1 MKNEI
6 FLSFTLLTAV
16 FLIAY
21 AAYPKNISSPQIEVK
36 EFQSSLI
43 LPRVKKEI
51 QCLADNMY
59 FEAVGEP
66 YIGQKAVALVT
77 LNRVK
82 SPRFPDSICGVV
94 KQGIVSKWHTENT
107 GKIVPIKHKCQF
119 SWWCDGKP
127 DVVYDRKAYE
137 SIYKMAKQI
146 ALNSELNYDI
156 TGGALWYHADY
167 VAPSWRKMKVKT
179 VKIGQHIFYKD
190 KNNGTKTKLSSNRRA
205 KDGSFVLLADGR
217 N

>member
-1 MKNEI
+1 MKQNSVSSLVFG
-6 FLSFTLLTAV
+6 FLLILSA
-16 FLIAY
+16 FLV
-21 AAYPKNISSPQIEVK
+21 YPKMISHPKTDVKSLDPSITFSKLSNEVK
-36 EFQSSLI
+36 
-43 LPRVKKEI
+43 
-51 QCLADNMY
+51 CLADNMY

-66 YIGQKAVALVT
+66 YIGKKAVALVT

-82 SPRFPDSICGVV
+82 SPRFPNSICGVV

-107 GKIVPIKHKCQF
+107 GKVVPIRDKCQF

-190 KNNGTKTKLSSNRRA
+190 KNNGAKIKLSSDRRT
-205 KDGSFVLLADGR
+205 KTVPFVLLADGR
-217 N
+217 D